1 MNKEPYHNLIVLVRY
16 KVHPSKCKEAI
27 AALEKLITEVKN
39 EPHFVKITLHLDPK
53 DESNILLY
61 EEWTDEAYYN
71 GDHLK
76 TNQLKSFKEDSRDFM
91 AGPPE
96 ITQWRIEQEF

>member
-1 MNKEPYHNLIVLVRY
+1 MTKETSHNLIVLVKY
-16 KVHPSKCKEAI
+16 KAQPSKSKEAI
-27 AALEKLITEVKN
+27 ERITKLISEVMK
-39 EPHFVKITLHLDPK
+39 EPNFVRITLHVDPK

-61 EEWTDEAYYN
+61 EEWTDETYYN

-76 TNQLKSFKEDSRDFM
+76 TSHLKSFKEDSRDFM

-96 ITQWRIEQEF
+96 ITQWRMEQVF